1 VKTNEKKMKKSH
13 SLNAIILITHFA
25 FRMTIKTLFPIMT
38 SAVIEKENAEKL
50 VSFILLYFVH
60 LNTTSVL

>member
-1 VKTNEKKMKKSH
+1 MKTNEKKMKKSH

-38 SAVIEKENAEKL
+38 SAFIEKENAAKL
-50 VSFILLYFVH
+50 VSFHYILFSKTQH
-60 LNTTSVL
+60 QF